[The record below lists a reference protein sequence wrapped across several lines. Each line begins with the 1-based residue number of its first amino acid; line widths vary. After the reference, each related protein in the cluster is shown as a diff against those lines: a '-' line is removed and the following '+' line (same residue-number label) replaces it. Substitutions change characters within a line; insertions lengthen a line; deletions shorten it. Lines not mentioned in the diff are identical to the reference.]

1 VVEFGSECLTTLGL
15 EQDKVPLDIG
25 TTVRIVG
32 VQKLFPAFE
41 NHEGII
47 VNVRYTADADG

>member
-1 VVEFGSECLTTLGL
+1 MGL
-15 EQDKVPLDIG
+15 EQDEVPLDIG

-41 NHEGII
+41 NQEGII
-47 VNVRYTADADG
+47 VNVKYASDAVGMESDLTRVD